1 MSLNTFGSV
10 LVFIAFGFYIFDIL
24 FRDLKPNRVAWAAL
38 TLNGA
43 VLLFSY
49 REQMATDGMT
59 GAALLIAMYTIGPG
73 IIFLLALWKGEEEI
87 KKRDLLCGG
96 GSLFFLILWQ
106 VTDIPGIAIWG
117 SILVDFFALLPI
129 LLGVIEGEKES
140 LTAWSISQLGDIVS
154 LIALDQW
161 TVMSAA
167 YPVYVAIWNA
177 ILIAYIVRNTRRG
190 YRAT

>member
-1 MSLNTFGSV
+1 MNTFGSV

-106 VTDIPGIAIWG
+106 VTDIP
-117 SILVDFFALLPI
+117 
-129 LLGVIEGEKES
+129 
-140 LTAWSISQLGDIVS
+140 
-154 LIALDQW
+154 
-161 TVMSAA
+161 
-167 YPVYVAIWNA
+167 
-177 ILIAYIVRNTRRG
+177 
-190 YRAT
+190 